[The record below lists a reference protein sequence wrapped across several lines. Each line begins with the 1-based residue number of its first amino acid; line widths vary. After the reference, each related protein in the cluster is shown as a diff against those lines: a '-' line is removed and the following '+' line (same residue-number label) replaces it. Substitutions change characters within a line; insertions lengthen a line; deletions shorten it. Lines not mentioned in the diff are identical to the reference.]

1 MAATTAAMAPVGEEG
16 AEADEEDDADG
27 DEDPGPG
34 VRGGGGVEVGGERGG
49 SGGTAGGGGFFFH
62 GFSFWGGGGV
72 GLCVVVV
79 WCLLDVWEW
88 PAMALMMSGSSGP
101 EYFR

>member
-1 MAATTAAMAPVGEEG
+1 MAATTAAVAPVGEEG

-49 SGGTAGGGGFFFH
+49 SGGTAGFFFH
-62 GFSFWGGGGV
+62 GFSFWGGGGRLGCV
-72 GLCVVVV
+72 LLLCGVC
-79 WCLLDVWEW
+79 WTY
-88 PAMALMMSGSSGP
+88 GNGP
-101 EYFR
+101 LWR